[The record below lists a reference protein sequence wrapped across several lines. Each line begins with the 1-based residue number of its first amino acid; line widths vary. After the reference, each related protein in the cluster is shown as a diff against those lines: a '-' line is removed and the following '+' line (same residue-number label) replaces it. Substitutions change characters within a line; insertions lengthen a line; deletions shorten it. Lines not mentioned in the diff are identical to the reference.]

1 MSAPTPRHLKRY
13 AGRCL
18 RLARYFKRPGDGR
31 VKEQISA
38 ETLVWALIV
47 GEIIRQGAFH
57 AIEALVGSRARRA
70 LAVARAFGDD
80 SLAYFTER
88 LDPDATRQALARA
101 LHQAKRNK
109 AFENSRFI
117 GLALDGTGA
126 ARTCNKRCRWCRP
139 IRDSKDQVVGY
150 NHRFSLISVVGTGL
164 SLPFDVEPYGPGDS
178 EQAASVRLLK
188 RAVEQLGSRFADYV
202 VADGLYAQAPFL
214 HEAVELG
221 LHAVV
226 RLKENL
232 PELLAAAKARFAN
245 RPPSLSFKHGR
256 DRVEIWD
263 ASDFDPWEAL
273 NWTTVRVLRYRQHK
287 PDGTVIEAYWLT
299 NFSSAQVGSRALFLM
314 AKSRW
319 EIENQGFNEG
329 KNHYGMEKIRHHHE
343 NSLLVGWLLNC
354 LAMTIERL
362 YRLRYLHRG
371 LHRVYTPIE
380 LVRHLWL
387 SLGRWPTPDTS

>member
-1 MSAPTPRHLKRY
+1 VSGATPRHLKGY
-13 AGRCL
+13 ARRCL
-18 RLARYFKRPGDGR
+18 RLAAYFKRPGDGR
-31 VKEQISA
+31 VKEQIGA
-38 ETLVWALIV
+38 ESLLWALIV
-47 GEIIRQGAFH
+47 GEILRHGAFH

-70 LAVARAFGDD
+70 LGVAKAFGDD

-88 LDPDATRQALARA
+88 LDPGPTRQALVLA

-126 ARTCNKRCRWCRP
+126 ARTRKKRCRWCRP
-139 IRDSKDQVVGY
+139 ICDSKDQVVGY

-188 RAVEQLGSRFADYV
+188 RAVEQLGPRFAGYV
-202 VADGLYAQAPFL
+202 VGDGLYAQAPFL
-214 HEAVELG
+214 HEAVDLG
-221 LHAVV
+221 LHPVV
-226 RLKENL
+226 PLKENL
-232 PELLAAAKARFAN
+232 PELLVAAKARFAN
-245 RPPSLSFKHGR
+245 QRPSLSFENGK

-263 ASDFDPWEAL
+263 ASDFDPWDSL
-273 NWTTVRVLRYRQHK
+273 KWISVRVLRYRQHK

-299 NFSSAQVGSRALFLM
+299 NFSPAQVGSRALFLM

-380 LVRHLWL
+380 LFRRLWL
-387 SLGRWPTPDTS
+387 SLGRRPDTS

>member
-1 MSAPTPRHLKRY
+1 VSGPTPRHLKRY

-31 VKEQISA
+31 VKAQIGA

-47 GEIIRQGAFH
+47 GEIIRHGAFH

-88 LDPDATRQALARA
+88 LDSDSTRQALVLA

-126 ARTCNKRCRWCRP
+126 ARTCKKRCRWCRP
-139 IRDSKDQVVGY
+139 IRNSEDQVVGY
-150 NHRFSLISVVGTGL
+150 NHRFSMIGVVGTGL

-178 EQAASVRLLK
+178 EQAASVRLLS
-188 RAVEQLGSRFADYV
+188 RALQQLGPRFADYV

-214 HEAVELG
+214 HVTGKLG

-232 PELLAAAKARFAN
+232 PELLAAAKARFEG
-245 RPPSLSFKHGR
+245 RRSSLTFTHGK
-256 DRVEIWD
+256 DRVEVWD
-263 ASDFDPWEAL
+263 AEDFDPWEAL
-273 NWTTVRVLRYRQHK
+273 NWTTVRVLRYVQHK
-287 PDGTVIEAYWLT
+287 PDGKVVEAYWLT
-299 NFSSAQVGSRALFLM
+299 NFPSPQVGSRALFLM

-343 NSLLVGWLLNC
+343 NSLLVGWLLCC

-371 LHRVYTPIE
+371 EHRVYTAIE
-380 LVRHLWL
+380 LVRRLWL
-387 SLGRWPTPDTS
+387 SLGRPSTPDTS

>member
-1 MSAPTPRHLKRY
+1 VSGPTPRHLKRY

-18 RLARYFKRPGDGR
+18 RLARYFKCPGDGR
-31 VKEQISA
+31 VKGQIGA
-38 ETLVWALIV
+38 ETLLWALIV
-47 GEIIRQGAFH
+47 GEVIRQGAFH

-88 LDPDATRQALARA
+88 LDPDCTRQALVLA

-126 ARTCNKRCRWCRP
+126 ARTSNNRCRWCRP
-139 IRDSKDQVVGY
+139 IRDSQDQVVGY

-188 RAVEQLGSRFADYV
+188 RAVQQLGSRFAGYV

-214 HEAVELG
+214 HQAAELG
-221 LHAVV
+221 LHPVV

-232 PELLAAAKARFAN
+232 PELLAAAKARFEK
-245 RPPSLSFKHGR
+245 RRPSLTFEHGK
-256 DRVEIWD
+256 DDVEIWD
-263 ASDFDPWEAL
+263 CADFDPWDSL
-273 NWTTVRVLRYRQHK
+273 NWTTVRVLRYRQRK
-287 PDGTVIEAYWLT
+287 PDGRVIEAYWLT
-299 NFSSAQVGSRALFLM
+299 DFSSAQVGSRALFLM

-343 NSLLVGWLLNC
+343 NSLLIGWLLNC
-354 LAMTIERL
+354 LAMTLERL

-371 LHRVYTPIE
+371 RHQVYTPIE

-387 SLGRWPTPDTS
+387 SLGRRPAPDTS